1 MPLLRIFY
9 DSGSIRGSTDRDRKR
24 LNKLVRKAN
33 SVLGCPLDTT
43 EEVGGRRMLAKLT
56 SIRATDS
63 GGSEQLLQRQT
74 ETPLEQEGTLPGLS
88 YLLCKGR
95 ASFRD
100 CAVFVSCGPRCL
112 GLIIYSR

>member
-56 SIRATDS
+56 SIRDNSSLYQTAEAL
-63 GGSEQLLQRQT
+63 GSSFSLRD
-74 ETPLEQEGTLPGLS
+74 TPSVQEGALPQVLS
-88 YLLCKGR
+88 ATSG
-95 ASFRD
+95 S
-100 CAVFVSCGPRCL
+100 
-112 GLIIYSR
+112 